1 MNNIWCIF
9 FIFALSILIFKSTYV
24 KSSLIIGNGRIQ
36 TRVLLSWSDRSVNC
50 ATDTSGALKNVNLN
64 TFFNNGPFPAALFFI
79 FVFSIQLTVN
89 WIRTADLWC
98 RKRPLYQLSHN
109 HFCPFQQ
116 IFPGHFYGSINYGKK
131 FSCFGHWS
139 LLVQTGFII
148 LRNVKRKLVRQ
159 KEDHWRPP

>member
-64 TFFNNGPFPAALFFI
+64 TFFNNGPFPASLFFI

-89 WIRTADLWC
+89 WNRTADLWC
-98 RKRPLYQLSHN
+98 RKRLCHN
-109 HFCPFQQ
+109 HCPWALFLFFKT
-116 IFPGHFYGSINYGKK
+116 FP
-131 FSCFGHWS
+131 CFS
-139 LLVQTGFII
+139 LLPCLIPHMFWRKTFSVTGIWTHGGS
-148 LRNVKRKLVRQ
+148 NVKCLWSI
-159 KEDHWRPP
+159 DL

>member
-64 TFFNNGPFPAALFFI
+64 TFFNNGPFPAALFFN
-79 FVFSIQLTVN
+79 FVFSIQLTGFEPQISGVGSDRSTN
-89 WIRTADLWC
+89 WATT
-98 RKRPLYQLSHN
+98 
-109 HFCPFQQ
+109 
-116 IFPGHFYGSINYGKK
+116 IFALFNKFY
-131 FSCFGHWS
+131 
-139 LLVQTGFII
+139 LVTFMA
-148 LRNVKRKLVRQ
+148 
-159 KEDHWRPP
+159 P